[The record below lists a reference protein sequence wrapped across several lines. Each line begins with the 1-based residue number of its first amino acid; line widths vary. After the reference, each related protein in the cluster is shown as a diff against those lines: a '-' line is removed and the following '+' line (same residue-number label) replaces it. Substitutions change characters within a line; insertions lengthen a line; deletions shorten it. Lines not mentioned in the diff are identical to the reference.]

1 MRYSVQDDSLLLTP
15 SEKKKLSKLPKEK
28 YDFIIRCVKAVLAQ
42 QYAFD
47 MKVWKDGRIVFT
59 PKNLLNETNVPHS

>member
-1 MRYSVQDDSLLLTP
+1 MRYNLQESKLLLTP
-15 SEKKKLSKLPKEK
+15 DEKKILCKLPKEK
-28 YDFIIRCVKAVLAQ
+28 YDFIVRCVKAVLAQ

-59 PKNLLNETNVPHS
+59 PKKLTNEKNV